1 MSNSISIRLPKLVV
15 TFNVQRNN
23 SIQVIADVYKD
34 GNFVRYNSLST
45 YSEVGNMAVR
55 TSIDPIR
62 RRVSGIL
69 RKCITNMGVAIDYKS
84 YEDKITDIIS
94 AIEAEEGDVW
104 RYFESFKSATYDEV
118 TDAWSRV

>member
-1 MSNSISIRLPKLVV
+1 MSNSLSIRLPKLVV
-15 TFNVQRNN
+15 TFNIQRNN

-34 GNFVRYNSLST
+34 GNFVRYNSFST

-55 TSIDPIR
+55 ASIDPIR

-84 YEDKITDIIS
+84 YEDKITDIVS

-104 RYFESFKSATYDEV
+104 RYFESFKSATYDEI